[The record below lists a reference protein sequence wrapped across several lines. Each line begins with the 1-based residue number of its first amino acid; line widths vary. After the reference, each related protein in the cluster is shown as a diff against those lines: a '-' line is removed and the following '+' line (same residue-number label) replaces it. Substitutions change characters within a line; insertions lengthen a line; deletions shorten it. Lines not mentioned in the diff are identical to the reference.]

1 MYLPGF
7 LRLWCV
13 NCDNTRKC
21 TYPVFYVCGVFDV
34 WSVLEE
40 SVVRIQYSEQNT
52 ADTGV
57 RLAAFTTVVICVH

>member
-1 MYLPGF
+1 MYLPG
-7 LRLWCV
+7 
-13 NCDNTRKC
+13 
-21 TYPVFYVCGVFDV
+21 YVCGVFDV

-57 RLAAFTTVVICVH
+57 KLAAFTTVVICVH